1 VSFKYWVYLLCWTYL
16 ITFVCLII
24 SFGLNIGISYSRK
37 GLQNILDEKSDN
49 VSKTYIGGVYW
60 SIRILTILI
69 SFLTVL
75 VNFILG
81 WIIWRQ
87 TNRERHQTFSD
98 YNTSTALKL
107 SIAMFLNTGVIPILS
122 NIPTSQ
128 WFTSGGLVAEVFYK
142 LIMCFFTPIIG
153 YIIQFSRI
161 KKKYIT
167 WREKRKGLNTKL
179 TQL

>member
-1 VSFKYWVYLLCWTYL
+1 
-16 ITFVCLII
+16 
-24 SFGLNIGISYSRK
+24 
-37 GLQNILDEKSDN
+37 
-49 VSKTYIGGVYW
+49 
-60 SIRILTILI
+60 
-69 SFLTVL
+69 
-75 VNFILG
+75 
-81 WIIWRQ
+81 
-87 TNRERHQTFSD
+87 
-98 YNTSTALKL
+98 
-107 SIAMFLNTGVIPILS
+107 MFLNTGVIPILS